1 MKPEFMEAYPELL
14 EDAWAKMSAH
24 LQGAGYDR
32 TRADNVAFQITEY
45 LRSEWSGR
53 MLYILKKKAA
63 PQEKQDALFETE
75 AAPVSAEATSNV
87 IKPGHLAVM
96 ARRFAEIIQGSDPAK
111 AARLGD
117 ELVELLRADWAS
129 TSLFIPKGSSYETTR
144 RDYAIWRRWD
154 GTYQSKLALMQEHDL
169 TEQAFYAAIRRIRKS
184 HLRRTQ
190 PRLPGVGE

>member
-24 LQGAGYDR
+24 LQHKGYDQVQ
-32 TRADNVAFQITEY
+32 ADDVAFQITEY

-53 MLYILKKKAA
+53 MLYILKKKVEPA
-63 PQEKQDALFETE
+63 EKQDALFETE

-96 ARRFAEIIQGSDPAK
+96 ALRFAEIIACSDKARAAK
-111 AARLGD
+111 LGG

-129 TSLFIPKGSSYETTR
+129 TSLFIPKGSSYEITR
-144 RDYAIWRRWD
+144 RDYKIWRRWD
-154 GTYQSKLALMQEHDL
+154 GTYQSKLALMREYSL